1 MFLVFKLRGEYYWET
16 VESDSCLDEGGIE
29 GRLCN
34 GDAIVLA
41 KELCEAADL
50 LGVEESEIISVFQF
64 VE

>member
-1 MFLVFKLRGEYYWET
+1 MSITGKQLNQT
-16 VESDSCLDEGGIE
+16 VVWMKAGLKADCVMG
-29 GRLCN
+29 N
-34 GDAIVLA
+34 AIVLA